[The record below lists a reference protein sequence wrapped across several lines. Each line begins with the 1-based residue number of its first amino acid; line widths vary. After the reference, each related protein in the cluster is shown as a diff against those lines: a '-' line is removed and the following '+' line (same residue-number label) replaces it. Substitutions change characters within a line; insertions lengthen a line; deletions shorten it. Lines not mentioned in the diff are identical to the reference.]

1 MSNTTR
7 VRVTTINALT
17 NYFRFFLTIVISFW
31 LIPFIIRSL
40 GQEIYGLWALS
51 FSIIGF
57 FSLLDFGFGLGVV
70 KWTGEARINGKIE
83 YRNAIL
89 STVLF
94 IYIMLALA
102 GMAVLV
108 LFSLFY
114 GRLFSIPSELVPVAV
129 TILLILG
136 VRSLLIQIPMSLF
149 KGVLFGEQRIYLIN
163 IIQILST
170 VVYASSAY
178 LALEQ
183 GLGVVGLASV
193 NCLAFF
199 AENLLYLFFARRKTE
214 KLSLSLK
221 KVKKQYVREALS
233 FSIYSFIT
241 TVAGLVLFQTD
252 TLIVQLALNLE
263 LVGIYAVAQ
272 KIHEYSFLLSKQLV
286 NVLTPLISELKE
298 KQEHGAI
305 RYLLL
310 DLSTYITAT
319 GALITFT
326 IYAFGEELLTYWVGP
341 QFLDAAV
348 PLFILMTAFLVTIP
362 ELIASNVLMMTGDH
376 AFTAKIS
383 ITSIIV
389 NLGVSLILVR
399 FLGLTGIALG
409 TLISVI
415 INNVI
420 FTLHRASRLYDF
432 PYHYYLT
439 KVYLPVIIPGVVLA
453 GIGFLVKYYFPV
465 HSLWDMMVKSIPGI
479 GIYLILFWIF
489 SVDRAM
495 KQKVRS
501 KLAFRRSRS

>member
-1 MSNTTR
+1 MNDTMR
-7 VRVTTINALT
+7 VKVTTINALT

-70 KWTGEARINGKIE
+70 KWTGEARINGKTE

-94 IYIMLALA
+94 IYIILALA
-102 GMAVLV
+102 GMAILV
-108 LFSLFY
+108 LFSFFY

-149 KGVLFGEQRIYLIN
+149 KGVLFGEQKIYLIN
-163 IIQILST
+163 VIQILST
-170 VVYASSAY
+170 VVYAASAY

-183 GLGVVGLASV
+183 DLGVVGLASV

-199 AENLLYLFFARRKTE
+199 AENLLYLFFALRKTQ

-263 LVGIYAVAQ
+263 LVGIYAV
-272 KIHEYSFLLSKQLV
+272 
-286 NVLTPLISELKE
+286 PR
-298 KQEHGAI
+298 
-305 RYLLL
+305 RY
-310 DLSTYITAT
+310 
-319 GALITFT
+319 
-326 IYAFGEELLTYWVGP
+326 
-341 QFLDAAV
+341 
-348 PLFILMTAFLVTIP
+348 
-362 ELIASNVLMMTGDH
+362 
-376 AFTAKIS
+376 
-383 ITSIIV
+383 TSIP
-389 NLGVSLILVR
+389 S
-399 FLGLTGIALG
+399 
-409 TLISVI
+409 S
-415 INNVI
+415 
-420 FTLHRASRLYDF
+420 SQ
-432 PYHYYLT
+432 
-439 KVYLPVIIPGVVLA
+439 
-453 GIGFLVKYYFPV
+453 
-465 HSLWDMMVKSIPGI
+465 SSW
-479 GIYLILFWIF
+479 
-489 SVDRAM
+489 
-495 KQKVRS
+495 
-501 KLAFRRSRS
+501 